1 VLLLLVVQR
10 QVLAVIQLLAV
21 TASTCQLQ
29 PVPASYWQLLA
40 VPGSTCQ
47 LLAVTG
53 STCQLLAVTDS
64 IWAALAGAWAALV
77 AIYAGYHG
85 WPENAANCVA
95 EGGVNGYVEV
105 YVGIVQN
112 SK

>member
-1 VLLLLVVQR
+1 MLLLLVIQR
-10 QVLAVIQLLAV
+10 QVLAVIQLLAL

-40 VPGSTCQ
+40 VPASTCQ

-53 STCQLLAVTDS
+53 S